1 MRRCIMRKK
10 MIEVESKIFN
20 VIAACQKA
28 REGELR
34 SAAGDLLVSL
44 EERLHEMTK
53 EICELT
59 EFGELK
65 EEK

>member
-1 MRRCIMRKK
+1 MREK
-10 MIEVESKIFN
+10 MIEVENRIFN
-20 VIAACQKA
+20 VITACQQA
-28 REGELR
+28 RQGEPR
-34 SAAGDLLVSL
+34 SVAGDLLVSL
-44 EERLHEMTK
+44 EERLHKMTK